1 MKAGLYARA
10 SKKEQT
16 TIQQITELKDYC
28 KKNDIKIFKV
38 YEENISGAKTTRPE
52 LDKLLTDMRDKKF
65 EAVIVLKYDRLG
77 RSTIHLL
84 QVLEELKNNNVRLI
98 ATAQNIDTSTP
109 MGKYFI
115 TNLMALAELEREWIQ
130 ERTQSKLDYYKDQIK
145 KKGYYITKAGV
156 KRFSL
161 GRQKG
166 SKDKKVRRK
175 SGYLLY
181 HLNNRENKK

>member
-1 MKAGLYARA
+1 MENKIIAGLYARA

-16 TIQQITELKDYC
+16 TIQQIEQLKDYC
-28 KKNDIKIFKV
+28 NKNNIEIFNI
-38 YEENISGAKTTRPE
+38 YEENISGTKTSRPQ
-52 LDKLLTDMRDKKF
+52 LDLMLKDMRDKKF

-84 QVLEELKNNNVRLI
+84 QVLEELKNNGVRLI

-130 ERTQSKLDYYKDQIK
+130 ERTQAKLDYYKEQIK
-145 KKGYYITKAGV
+145 KKGYYITKKEV
-156 KRFSL
+156 KRYSL

-166 SKDKKVRRK
+166 SKDKGRRK
-175 SGYLLY
+175 TSGY
-181 HLNNRENKK
+181 HLRWSNDK